1 MNDETDFRIYIWLIV
16 AVVLTASITAY
27 FAPEYSRIMGIVTGV
42 STLIILA
49 LYWLS
54 LGDFFS
60 KNKEKE
66 D

>member
-1 MNDETDFRIYIWLIV
+1 MNDETDFRIYMWLIV

-42 STLIILA
+42 SILIILA

-54 LGDFFS
+54 LGDFFN

>member
-16 AVVLTASITAY
+16 AVVLTASITAH

-42 STLIILA
+42 SILIILA

-54 LGDFFS
+54 FGDFFS